1 MRNFVEEQ
9 KFHSEVLGFN
19 LSEVE
24 QGTPQWHRSRAG
36 VVTAS
41 KASILLVKDARA
53 PLPDD
58 IEIIRD
64 GKLNYVTFEGK
75 EFSSTRKS
83 DCTDWVRNQLPPVK
97 SEMKLTYINEL
108 VAAVAT
114 ELLPEEISAK
124 PLAWGKEHEEEARQ
138 AYSGQTFEVIN
149 DIGFI
154 YENDAMRAG
163 ISPDGLV
170 QGKSKGLE
178 LKCPWSSSIF
188 IGFASRGDIK
198 KEEFIQCQFSMLV
211 TGFDSWGFAKYDP
224 RMKNCKK
231 LHFIE
236 IERDEEMIE
245 NLRVGL
251 DDILDDMDKALEVM
265 GLSFGQ
271 QWGSDHE

>member
-9 KFHSEVLGFN
+9 KFHSEVLGFE

-41 KASILLVKDARA
+41 KASILLIKDARA
-53 PLPDD
+53 PFPDD
-58 IEIIRD
+58 IEIIKD
-64 GKLNYVTFEGK
+64 GKVNYVTFEG
-75 EFSSTRKS
+75 EEYSSTRKS
-83 DCTDWVRNQLPPVK
+83 DCTDWVRNQLPPIK
-97 SEMKLTYINEL
+97 SEMKMTYINEL

-114 ELLPEEISAK
+114 ELLPDDIKAA
-124 PLAWGKEHEEEARQ
+124 PLQWGKDHEEEARQ
-138 AYSGQTFEVIN
+138 AYSGQTFEVID

-154 YENDAMRAG
+154 YQDESMRAG

-170 QGKSKGLE
+170 REKPKGLE
-178 LKCPWSSSIF
+178 LKCPYSSAVF

-198 KEEFIQCQFSMLV
+198 KEEYIQCQFSMLV

-236 IERDEEMIE
+236 IERDEDMIAD
-245 NLRVGL
+245 LRVGL
-251 DDILDDMDKALEVM
+251 DDLLDDMDKALAVM
-265 GLSFGQ
+265 GLEFGQ
-271 QWGSDHE
+271 QWGGDHD

>member
-9 KFHSEVLGFN
+9 KFHSEVLGFE
-19 LSEVE
+19 LSEVQ

-41 KASILLVKDARA
+41 KASILLIKDSRA
-53 PLPDD
+53 PFPDD
-58 IEIIRD
+58 IEIIKN
-64 GKLNYVTFEGK
+64 GKVNTVVFEGE
-75 EFSSTRKS
+75 EFISTRKS
-83 DCTDWVRNQLPPVK
+83 DCTEWVRNQLPKIK
-97 SEMKLTYINEL
+97 SEMKITYINEL

-114 ELLPEEISAK
+114 ELLTEEIKAK

-138 AYSGQTFEVIN
+138 AYSGQTFEIID

-154 YENDAMRAG
+154 YQNDSMRAG

-170 QGKSKGLE
+170 RGKSKGLE

-188 IGFASRGDIK
+188 IDFASRGNIK
-198 KEEFIQCQFSMLV
+198 KEEIVQCQFSMLV

-236 IERDEEMIE
+236 IERDEEMIAD
-245 NLRVGL
+245 LRIGL
-251 DDILDDMDKALEVM
+251 EELLDDMDEALAVM
-265 GLSFGQ
+265 GLEFGQ

>member
-1 MRNFVEEQ
+1 MRNFIKEQ
-9 KFHSEVLGFN
+9 EFHSEVLGFD

-24 QGTPQWHRSRAG
+24 QGTDQWQRSRAG

-41 KASILLVKDARA
+41 KASILLIKDARA
-53 PLPDD
+53 PFPEDLEV
-58 IEIIRD
+58 IKD
-64 GKLNYVTFEGK
+64 GKMNTVVFEGE
-75 EFSSTRKS
+75 EFSSTRKV
-83 DCTDWVRNQLPPVK
+83 DCTDWVRNQLPPLK
-97 SEMKLTYINEL
+97 SEMKMTYINEL

-124 PLAWGKEHEEEARQ
+124 PLAWGKEYEKEANQ
-138 AYSGQTFEVIN
+138 AYSGQTFEVID

-154 YENDAMRAG
+154 YQNDSMRAG

-170 QGKSKGLE
+170 RGKEKGLE

-211 TGFDSWGFAKYDP
+211 TGFKSWGFAKYDP

-236 IERDEEMIE
+236 IERDEEMIA
-245 NLRVGL
+245 NLQQGL
-251 DDILDDMDKALEVM
+251 DDLLDDMDEALSVM
-265 GLSFGQ
+265 GLEFGQ
-271 QWGSDHE
+271 QWGSSDD

>member
-1 MRNFVEEQ
+1 MRNFIEEQ
-9 KFHSEVLGFN
+9 KFHSEVLGFE

-24 QGTPQWHRSRAG
+24 QGTDQWHRSRAG

-41 KASILLVKDARA
+41 KASILLIKDFKA
-53 PLPDD
+53 PFPDD
-58 IEIIRD
+58 VEIIKD
-64 GKLNYVTFEGK
+64 GKTNTVVFEGK
-75 EFSSTRKS
+75 EFSSTRKV
-83 DCTDWVRNQLPPVK
+83 DCTDWVRDQLPLIK

-114 ELLPEEISAK
+114 ELLPEEIKAK
-124 PLAWGKEHEEEARQ
+124 PLQWGKDHEEEARQ
-138 AYSGQTFEVIN
+138 AYSGQTFEVID

-154 YENDAMRAG
+154 YQNDSMRAG

-170 QGKSKGLE
+170 RGKSKGLE

-198 KEEFIQCQFSMLV
+198 KEEYIQCQFSMLV
-211 TGFDSWGFAKYDP
+211 TDFSSWGFAKYDP

-236 IERDEEMIE
+236 IERDEDMIE
-245 NLRVGL
+245 ELRQGL
-251 DDILDDMDKALEVM
+251 DDLLDDMDEALSVM
-265 GLSFGQ
+265 GLEFGQ
-271 QWGSDHE
+271 QWGNNND